1 MSKSTDVNY
10 KKVCAVLVEG
20 PSDKKALYN
29 ILSKLFWSI
38 NKKVR
43 VYVFHKDIT
52 SDNKNNI
59 TNIESEIISF
69 IASELG
75 RDKLEISDIYSVIH
89 ITDLDGCYID
99 ENNVVY
105 DNTCTNPLYDINN
118 IKTNRVA
125 QIQQRNKQKSKNI
138 DHLLTVKNIKYYKYY
153 KNGKYDEISV
163 PYKLYFMS
171 CNLDHV
177 LYNKNNL
184 TDEEKT
190 HYAESFAEHFLDA
203 PTAFIE
209 FLKKEGITIEGTY
222 EDSWNF
228 IKKENNSLKRKT
240 NLDKAF

>member
-1 MSKSTDVNY
+1 MFKSTDVNY

-29 ILSKLFWSI
+29 ILFKLFWSI
-38 NKKVR
+38 NKKVQ

-52 SDNKNNI
+52 SDNKNNP
-59 TNIESEIISF
+59 TNIESRIISF
-69 IASELG
+69 INTELG
-75 RDKLEISDIYSVIH
+75 KNKLKFSDIYRIIH

-99 ENNVVY
+99 DDKVIY
-105 DNTCTNPLYDINN
+105 DNTCIDPFYDTDS
-118 IKTNRVA
+118 IKTNRVV
-125 QIQQRNKQKSKNI
+125 QIQQRNKDKSKNI
-138 DHLLTVKNIKYYKYY
+138 EHLLTVNTFT
-153 KNGKYDEISV
+153 YDKILV

-222 EDSWNF
+222 NDSWNF
-228 IKKENNSLKRKT
+228 IKKDNNSLKRKT